1 MGPVMERSR
10 ESKKIF
16 ILAST
21 LVIGGAEMVF
31 RSLAE
36 NLESSGYNV
45 ELLFLREP
53 GETGENLIEKGIC
66 FRRDISGSRFN
77 PLALLRLFRIFR
89 KNRDSVLLALDHH
102 NVISLGGLA
111 SRCAGLRGSVLSVHS
126 TGLWGSGRTFSR
138 LDRIHL
144 RLFDRIVALSDTH
157 AGYLAEREGVPK
169 SRMVVINNGI
179 DTDRFNPA
187 DREEK
192 GGRIKREIEIGDDET
207 VVTIVAALRPEKNH
221 VMFIESAGRV
231 MKREESARF
240 LIVGE
245 GEQREFLEKETE
257 RRELRGRVTF
267 LGSREDIPD
276 ILSASDIS
284 VLCSHPVVET
294 FPLTVLEAM
303 ACGLPVISTDVGS
316 LSDIITD
323 RRDGILIPAGDSEAL
338 AENIIELIRNLNLRD
353 RLGKNA
359 RRKVELK
366 FSRQEMANNYL
377 KMLGDLYR
385 VSP

>member
-1 MGPVMERSR
+1 
-10 ESKKIF
+10 
-16 ILAST
+16 
-21 LVIGGAEMVF
+21 
-31 RSLAE
+31 
-36 NLESSGYNV
+36 
-45 ELLFLREP
+45 
-53 GETGENLIEKGIC
+53 
-66 FRRDISGSRFN
+66 
-77 PLALLRLFRIFR
+77 
-89 KNRDSVLLALDHH
+89 
-102 NVISLGGLA
+102 
-111 SRCAGLRGSVLSVHS
+111 
-126 TGLWGSGRTFSR
+126 
-138 LDRIHL
+138 
-144 RLFDRIVALSDTH
+144 
-157 AGYLAEREGVPK
+157 
-169 SRMVVINNGI
+169 
-179 DTDRFNPA
+179 
-187 DREEK
+187 
-192 GGRIKREIEIGDDET
+192 
-207 VVTIVAALRPEKNH
+207 VTIVAALRPEKNH

-366 FSRQEMANNYL
+366 FSKQEMVNNYL
-377 KMLGDLYR
+377 NMLSDL
-385 VSP
+385 